1 MVKHKLFRVIGI
13 VTVTLIAL
21 IIITPIILTIFQSLE
36 NPSGY
41 IDFFLWQPKYLRALI
56 NSLLMATIGSG
67 GCVVISIGAAYVF
80 SKIKFYGRNF
90 LFFIYIIVM
99 MIPFQ
104 VTMLPLYITM
114 RNTNLYDSIWAI
126 ILPNM
131 FSAFGAF
138 FLTQLI
144 KTIPNETLE
153 SARLETD
160 STFIILLQ
168 IVIPQIKS
176 GLLCLFSLLFTD
188 IWNMIS
194 EPMTLMESIE
204 RLPLSALIVGDV
216 SPAGIAAIIV
226 SIVPS
231 ILLYSFFQEEIITGL
246 SYYKLK

>member
-1 MVKHKLFRVIGI
+1 
-13 VTVTLIAL
+13 
-21 IIITPIILTIFQSLE
+21 
-36 NPSGY
+36 
-41 IDFFLWQPKYLRALI
+41 
-56 NSLLMATIGSG
+56 
-67 GCVVISIGAAYVF
+67 
-80 SKIKFYGRNF
+80 
-90 LFFIYIIVM
+90 M

-194 EPMTLMESIE
+194 EPMTLLESIE

-226 SIVPS
+226 SIVPP